1 MIKQLIWRRIANAQE
16 TSFLRAILLQGQT
29 NGVLSSVTLLHG
41 RVDYT
46 LNKNVY
52 NNTEGDTIA

>member
-1 MIKQLIWRRIANAQE
+1 MPKRQI
-16 TSFLRAILLQGQT
+16 FLRAILLQGQT

-46 LNKNVY
+46 LNTNAY